1 MCYTHRPPQLGTY
14 HVAFVIPCVLYI
26 IVSFMPRLLYCV
38 SSVCQVE
45 LAILVNV
52 GVRVDSAR
60 ASPLTGL
67 VRSLRI
73 GTVSL
78 NSSLSLWTQQGCFAA
93 TVCPVWKQTAS
104 AVRLSAGN
112 TEDSVAACA
121 PAVRFVCVLLF
132 SSCALASGMAC
143 LSKHAVSLV
152 PYLGNGGQ
160 VAGTHSPTSRLA
172 SVWQENVH
180 YYSAPKRRQIWR
192 AVVELLLVTTVD
204 ARCVRD
210 EEVCL
215 TLMFYW
221 SGLGKDIVCFIAW
234 LWSRAMLQGNKLMLE
249 YHHIFV

>member
-1 MCYTHRPPQLGTY
+1 VGALHPALFTRRRRWLAHATVLLIATKMCYTHRPPQLGTY

-104 AVRLSAGN
+104 AVKLSAGN

-152 PYLGNGGQ
+152 PLPRKRG
-160 VAGTHSPTSRLA
+160 TSRRHTLP
-172 SVWQENVH
+172 NV
-180 YYSAPKRRQIWR
+180 
-192 AVVELLLVTTVD
+192 
-204 ARCVRD
+204 
-210 EEVCL
+210 
-215 TLMFYW
+215 
-221 SGLGKDIVCFIAW
+221 
-234 LWSRAMLQGNKLMLE
+234 
-249 YHHIFV
+249 